1 MRNSSNLIITFSK
14 GSFSICR
21 DGPMSSKFQPFVNLN
36 YVHLINY
43 LVSFLDDDSYVHRYN
58 AFCDLILLSSI
69 FMFVLFS
76 DNLKKILEQIP
87 ISETIVK
94 KIIKTI
100 YLNTQC
106 YLSGKELEHT
116 NSDKPDEI
124 IDDIAVI
131 KETLDKVN
139 DENTVEKI
147 LNVYFGLIVADF
159 TQDSEI
165 ENFIFDYR

>member
-1 MRNSSNLIITFSK
+1 
-14 GSFSICR
+14 
-21 DGPMSSKFQPFVNLN
+21 MSSKFQPFVNLN

-87 ISETIVK
+87 ISESIVK

-106 YLSGKELEHT
+106 YLSGKELKHL

-147 LNVYFGLIVADF
+147 LNIYFGLIVADF

-165 ENFIFDYR
+165 ENFIFDYRLIVYFLRLHLKVPCDH